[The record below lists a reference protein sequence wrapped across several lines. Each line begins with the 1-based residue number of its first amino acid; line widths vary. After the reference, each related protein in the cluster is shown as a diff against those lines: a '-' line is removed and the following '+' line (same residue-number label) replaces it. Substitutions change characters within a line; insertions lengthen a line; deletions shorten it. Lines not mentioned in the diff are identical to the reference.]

1 MYFNQ
6 QEDRAMTILKH
17 IQDVKTMLGQD
28 VIVLFIG
35 KRFYE
40 AYGDD
45 ALKIKS
51 CCECIT
57 DSRISEGERL
67 EMCAFE
73 IGKLDINLPKLVR
86 SGYRVAISDIPKTQG
101 KKSK

>member
-1 MYFNQ
+1 MEMSAKQWQWLPALSIAEKTAPIARFTAAQKFHFMYFNQ

-28 VIVLFIG
+28 VIVLFSG

-57 DSRISEGERL
+57 DSRISDGERL
-67 EMCAFE
+67 
-73 IGKLDINLPKLVR
+73 
-86 SGYRVAISDIPKTQG
+86 
-101 KKSK
+101 

>member
-1 MYFNQ
+1 MYFNL
-6 QEDRAMTILKH
+6 EGRDMTILKH
-17 IQDVKTMLGQD
+17 IQDIKTRLGQD
-28 VIVLFIG
+28 VIVLFSG

-73 IGKLDINLPKLVR
+73 INKLDINLPKLVR
-86 SGYRVAISDIPKTQG
+86 AGYRVAISDVPKTQG